1 MKKIKLPRKKL
12 SQNRSSKEQLKSK
25 IGQSPGTLVF
35 SGKKKVENVTVQL
48 YSFNQTAID
57 YAEGKNV
64 KEILSH
70 FNPERLNWI
79 NVIGLHDQNSI
90 QEIGDFFELNS
101 LLLED
106 VMNVNHRPKFDDYSD
121 YIFFAIK
128 MFKGVEH
135 EELDYEQLSL
145 VLGKNYVIS
154 FQEKEEDVFNAIR
167 ERMKAGTGRLR
178 GKGADYLFYR
188 LIDTVVD
195 HYYLVIEH
203 FAEILEDLEE
213 EVFATADQSSLIKLQ
228 DIKKELIF
236 LRRSSLPIRESLSAA
251 LKSENKLI
259 QKETKPFLQD
269 VYDHTIHIVE
279 SIETYRDLLGSIKD
293 LYMNA
298 VSMKMNEVMKV
309 LTIISTI
316 FIPITFI
323 AGVYGMNFNFMP
335 ELQYKYSYPIAWAI
349 MIIMAI
355 IMIIFFKR
363 KKWL

>member
-1 MKKIKLPRKKL
+1 MRKIKLPRKRL
-12 SQNRSSKEQLKSK
+12 NQNRSTKEQLKSK

-35 SGKKKVENVTVQL
+35 SGNKKVEDVIIQL
-48 YSFNQTAID
+48 YSFDQNEID
-57 YAEGKNV
+57 YSEGKNV
-64 KEILSH
+64 KEVLNH
-70 FNPERLNWI
+70 FKPEKLNWI
-79 NVIGLHDQNSI
+79 NVIGLHDHNSI
-90 QEIGDFFELNS
+90 QEIGDYFDLNS

-106 VMNVNHRPKFDDYSD
+106 AMNVNHRPKFDDYTD

-128 MFKGVEH
+128 MFKGVEN
-135 EELDYEQLSL
+135 EELNYEQLSL

-154 FQEKEEDVFNAIR
+154 FQEKEDDVFDTIRDRMKSGIGRIR
-167 ERMKAGTGRLR
+167 EK
-178 GKGADYLFYR
+178 KADYLFYR

-195 HYYLVIEH
+195 HYYLIIEH
-203 FAEILEDLEE
+203 FADVLEDLEE
-213 EVFATADQSSLIKLQ
+213 EVFESAEQSSLIKLQ

-236 LRRSSLPIRESLSAA
+236 LRRSSLPVRESLNAA
-251 LKSENKLI
+251 LKSESKLI
-259 QKETKPFLQD
+259 HKETKPYLQD
-269 VYDHTIHIVE
+269 VYDHTIHIAE
-279 SIETYRDLLGSIKD
+279 SIESYRDLLGSIKD

-323 AGVYGMNFNFMP
+323 AGVYGMNFDFMP
-335 ELQYKYSYPIAWAI
+335 ELHYKYSYLIAWAI